1 MISSTTP
8 SKLAVVFSGTDFHA
22 VEMLGG
28 AITRVRVRSMPARHL
43 SKVLEACTNEAA
55 LLELVCLI
63 PVPEGEHVETEIAG
77 WMPVPPGWVDNL
89 TDTSHAALLDAARSL
104 NFSRAAAWGE
114 RQIAAKQFQAPIL
127 LKTDKALMPMV
138 RELASQ
144 ILSQMPSSSPAA
156 PSTKS

>member
-1 MISSTTP
+1 MITTTTP
-8 SKLAVVFSGTDFHA
+8 SKLAVVFAGQDFTA
-22 VEMLGG
+22 VELLDGKL
-28 AITRVRVRSMPARHL
+28 TPVRVRSMPARHL

-55 LLELVCLI
+55 LLELTCLI
-63 PVPEGEHVETEIAG
+63 PVPEGETAETEIAG
-77 WMPVPPGWVDNL
+77 WMRVPPGWVDNL
-89 TDTSHAALLDAARSL
+89 TDVSHVALLEAAKSL

-138 RELASQ
+138 QELASL
-144 ILSQMPSSSPAA
+144 ILSQTQSASRAA